1 MSTKL
6 EPTFDAPSGGPELS
20 DLGKRIEWLR
30 IERGLSKQFL
40 ARYAGTSRQQLWRV
54 MTGKSELTSA
64 LRQRLADV
72 LVVEAGTL
80 AADPARWTVPTA
92 TRLSTA
98 TRSVVASALLASPT
112 SFEQFASDQAKLEQ
126 SLTTLPA
133 GALGRRLK
141 RALLNAI
148 EDVAVEHAVPLNAAF
163 FELRRKVL
171 AGEI

>member
-1 MSTKL
+1 
-6 EPTFDAPSGGPELS
+6 
-20 DLGKRIEWLR
+20 
-30 IERGLSKQFL
+30 
-40 ARYAGTSRQQLWRV
+40 

-72 LVVEAGTL
+72 LVVEAGALVTNPMHWNAPAASRL
-80 AADPARWTVPTA
+80 A
-92 TRLSTA
+92 TA
-98 TRSVVASALLASPT
+98 TRSTVTSAMAGSGT
-112 SFEQFASDQAKLEQ
+112 SFEEYASDQAKLEQ
-126 SLTTLPA
+126 SLTLLPA
-133 GALGRRLK
+133 GPLGRRLK

>member
-6 EPTFDAPSGGPELS
+6 EASFDTPTGCPELTE
-20 DLGKRIEWLR
+20 LGKRIEWLR
-30 IERGLSKQFL
+30 IERGLSKQYL

-72 LVVEAGTL
+72 LLVETAALAGDAVRWNTPL
-80 AADPARWTVPTA
+80 SARTGSPARSATA
-92 TRLSTA
+92 AGPAVL
-98 TRSVVASALLASPT
+98 PP
-112 SFEQFASDQAKLEQ
+112 SFEQYAADDAKLEH
-126 SLTTLPA
+126 SLRALPT

-148 EDVAVEHAVPLNAAF
+148 EDVAVEHAVPLHAGF
-163 FELRRKVL
+163 FELRRQVL
-171 AGEI
+171 AEEI

>member
-1 MSTKL
+1 MSTKV
-6 EPTFDAPSGGPELS
+6 EPIFDTPSGCPELTE
-20 DLGKRIEWLR
+20 LGKRIEWLR

-64 LRQRLADV
+64 LRQRLADA
-72 LVVEAGTL
+72 LVVEAGAL
-80 AADPARWTVPTA
+80 ATDPVRWSASAAAGPA
-92 TRLSTA
+92 TA
-98 TRSVVASALLASPT
+98 TRSTVTSVMAGSATTFEHYVA
-112 SFEQFASDQAKLEQ
+112 DQAKLEQ
-126 SLTTLPA
+126 SLTLLPA

-171 AGEI
+171 AGDI